1 MAVIIRCDIID
12 MICTSAAG
20 HPGGSLSAA
29 DVVTALYF
37 RVMRIDPKNPDW
49 PDRDRFILSKG
60 HACPVWY
67 AALAERGYFDKSNL
81 KTLRRMGSILQG
93 HPDMRK
99 TPGIDMTAGSL
110 GHGLS
115 AGLGMA
121 LSGKLLQKDYH
132 VFVIIGDG
140 ESQEGSIW
148 EASMAAPNFKLDN
161 LTAILDYN
169 HLQNDYCVDDLMPIE
184 PLADKWRAFG
194 WSVQEI
200 NGHDYAEIMQALTTI
215 PFEVGKP
222 NCVIAYTHKGE
233 GVSFIKDRAGWH
245 HRVPTEE
252 ELVLSFIQDAVQDT
266 LGNSYALS
274 TELATADAV
283 VLYFTM
289 WCPICDSHASH
300 MRSAI
305 IPDFPQVRFL
315 LVDYVTGSITASR
328 SAQLS
333 NGYASSTVL
342 VDTDLSL
349 FNLYQASMGTTVVID
364 STGIVRMNEDYK
376 DGVKLRAV
384 LEALP

>member
-1 MAVIIRCDIID
+1 MPQKPMSVKELEQMAVIIRCDIID
-12 MICTSAAG
+12 MICTAAAG

-37 RVMRIDPKNPDW
+37 RVMRIDPQNPDW

-67 AALAERGYFDKSNL
+67 AALAERGYFDKSHL

-121 LSGKLLQKDYH
+121 LSGKLQHKDYH

-169 HLQNDYCVDDLMPIE
+169 HLQNDYSVDDIMPIH
-184 PLADKWRAFG
+184 PAVDKWQAFG
-194 WSVQEI
+194 WHVI
-200 NGHDYAEIMQALTTI
+200 DIDGHDMAQVVAALEEAKSHKGKPTMIVANTVKGKGVSYMENVCEWHGKAPCQEEADQAL
-215 PFEVGKP
+215 
-222 NCVIAYTHKGE
+222 
-233 GVSFIKDRAGWH
+233 
-245 HRVPTEE
+245 E
-252 ELVLSFIQDAVQDT
+252 EL
-266 LGNSYALS
+266 
-274 TELATADAV
+274 
-283 VLYFTM
+283 
-289 WCPICDSHASH
+289 
-300 MRSAI
+300 R
-305 IPDFPQVRFL
+305 R
-315 LVDYVTGSITASR
+315 
-328 SAQLS
+328 
-333 NGYASSTVL
+333 
-342 VDTDLSL
+342 
-349 FNLYQASMGTTVVID
+349 
-364 STGIVRMNEDYK
+364 
-376 DGVKLRAV
+376 
-384 LEALP
+384 

>member
-1 MAVIIRCDIID
+1 MSQKPMSVEELEQMAVTIRCDIID
-12 MICTSAAG
+12 MICTAAAG

-67 AALAERGYFDKSNL
+67 AALAERGYFDKSHL
-81 KTLRRMGSILQG
+81 KTLRQMGSILQG

-121 LSGKLLQKDYH
+121 LSGKLRQKDYH

-169 HLQNDYCVDDLMPIE
+169 HLQNDYSVDDIMPIH
-184 PLADKWRAFG
+184 PPVDKWQAFG
-194 WSVQEI
+194 WHVIEVD
-200 NGHDYAEIMQALTTI
+200 GHDFTQLSDAFAQAKKVKGQPTVIIAHTI
-215 PFEVGKP
+215 KGK
-222 NCVIAYTHKGE
+222 
-233 GVSFIKDRAGWH
+233 GVSFMENNVDFHGKAPSAAEVEI
-245 HRVPTEE
+245 
-252 ELVLSFIQDAVQDT
+252 
-266 LGNSYALS
+266 ALK
-274 TELATADAV
+274 ELA
-283 VLYFTM
+283 
-289 WCPICDSHASH
+289 
-300 MRSAI
+300 
-305 IPDFPQVRFL
+305 
-315 LVDYVTGSITASR
+315 
-328 SAQLS
+328 
-333 NGYASSTVL
+333 
-342 VDTDLSL
+342 
-349 FNLYQASMGTTVVID
+349 
-364 STGIVRMNEDYK
+364 
-376 DGVKLRAV
+376 
-384 LEALP
+384 